1 MRFTWIS
8 QRLVIGLAVLL
19 LAPGMFLFQ
28 PMGVGGSP
36 GWPGSTALLGCR
48 GEHFPDGTLTS

>member
-8 QRLVIGLAVLL
+8 RRIVIGLAVLL
-19 LAPGMFLFQ
+19 LALGALLFQ
-28 PMGVGGSP
+28 PTGVGGSP
-36 GWPGSTALLGCR
+36 GWPGSSALLGCR